1 MSAFRNLR
9 LFVAAAIT
17 LVIAIVFAGHTAMA
31 AVCNG
36 QDLLGKLEDENPALY
51 RQVASEAAKSPNGE
65 AMLWKIEGNGAA
77 EPSYLLGTIHMT
89 DERVAKLSEPVRE
102 IFKTVKK
109 VALEIAN
116 IGDKQ
121 AMQAELGKRPDLMV
135 LKGGSLWDYVKP
147 EMKDIIAGQLEQV
160 GIPQAVAG
168 RLQPWLPAM
177 TLAVSLCEAQR
188 NQAGHLVLDQALE
201 AYAKAQGAQVI
212 GLESAIEQFAIM
224 SSMPLESQAIF
235 LIDAA
240 RMRDQVNDLNET
252 MIQAYLDRKVTWFIP
267 LSKAIAKKKQTDDQ
281 KAAEADFLSALIDRR
296 NANMAVRAEAML
308 KTGNALIAVGALHLP
323 GDKGLV
329 ALFRKQGFT
338 VTAVN

>member
-1 MSAFRNLR
+1 MTV
-9 LFVAAAIT
+9 VAALAVAVALT
-17 LVIAIVFAGHTAMA
+17 SQTAMA
-31 AVCNG
+31 AVCGGEN
-36 QDLLGKLEDENPALY
+36 LLDKLEGENPGLY
-51 RQVASEAAKSPNGE
+51 QQVAEEAAKTPNGE
-65 AMLWKIEGNGAA
+65 AMLWKIEGNGAP

-89 DERVAKLSEPVRE
+89 DERVATLSGPVRQVLS
-102 IFKTVKK
+102 TVKT

-116 IGDKQ
+116 VGDKQ

-135 LKGGSLWDYVKP
+135 LKGGSLWDYMSP
-147 EMKDIIAGQLEQV
+147 EMQEIISRQLEQV

-177 TLAVSLCEAQR
+177 TLAVSLCETQR
-188 NQAGHLVLDQALE
+188 NQAGHLVLDQAVE
-201 AYAKAQGAQVI
+201 AYAKAQGAQIV

-224 SSMPLESQAIF
+224 SGMPLESQAMF

-240 RMRDQVNDLNET
+240 KMRDQVNDLNET

-267 LSKAIAKKKQTDDQ
+267 LSKAIAKEEQTAAQ
-281 KAAEADFLSALIDRR
+281 KAAEADFMGALIDKR
-296 NANMAVRAEAML
+296 NATMAERAEAML
-308 KTGNALIAVGALHLP
+308 RNGNALIAVGALHLP
-323 GDKGLV
+323 GEQGLV

>member
-1 MSAFRNLR
+1 MSVLRNLR
-9 LFVAAAIT
+9 LFMAAAIA
-17 LVIAIVFAGHTAMA
+17 LVVANVFAGHTAMA
-31 AVCNG
+31 AVCG
-36 QDLLGKLEDENPALY
+36 GRDLLGKLEGENPELY
-51 RQVASEAAKSPNGE
+51 QQVADAAGKTPNGE
-65 AMLWKIEGNGAA
+65 AMLWKIDGNGAA
-77 EPSYLLGTIHMT
+77 APSYLLGTIHMT

-102 IFKTVKK
+102 VLQKVKT

-116 IGDKQ
+116 VGDKQ

-135 LKGGSLWDYVKP
+135 LKGGSLWDYMKP
-147 EMKDIIAGQLEQV
+147 EMQEVIARQLEQV
-160 GIPQAVAG
+160 GIPQAVAR

-177 TLAVSLCEAQR
+177 TLAVSLCETQR
-188 NQAGHLVLDQALE
+188 NQAGHVVLDQALE
-201 AYAKAQGAQVI
+201 AYAKAQGAQVV

-240 RMRDQVNDLNET
+240 RMRDRVNDLNET

-267 LSKAIAKKKQTDDQ
+267 LSKAIAKEEQTDAQ
-281 KAAEADFLSALIDRR
+281 KTAEADFMSALIDKR
-296 NANMAVRAEAML
+296 NANMAERAEAML